1 MILSKKN
8 LIGEKNGKIR
18 RRKLRYFAVL
28 IFLRG
33 GYLPAKKNLS
43 NWHIF
48 VIRAL

>member
-1 MILSKKN
+1 MILNIILSKKN

-33 GYLPAKKNLS
+33 GYLPAKKTCQIG
-43 NWHIF
+43 IF
-48 VIRAL
+48 LL